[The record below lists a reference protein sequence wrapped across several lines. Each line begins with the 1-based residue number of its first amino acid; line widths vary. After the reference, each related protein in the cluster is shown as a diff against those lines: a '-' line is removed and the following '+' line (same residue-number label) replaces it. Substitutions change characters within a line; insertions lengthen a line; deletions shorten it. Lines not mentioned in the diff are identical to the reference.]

1 MLARVTLLPQVRD
14 LFKQYDKADLV
25 SKLESTGLPFAP
37 IGKPED
43 MFDDPHLLASGGLGD
58 VTLTDGTR
66 TRLPLLPVELDGRRP
81 TQGGSL
87 PTVGEHT
94 REVLASLGL
103 SGDDVDSLA
112 AAGAIQ

>member
-1 MLARVTLLPQVRD
+1 
-14 LFKQYDKADLV
+14 
-25 SKLESTGLPFAP
+25 
-37 IGKPED
+37 
-43 MFDDPHLLASGGLGD
+43 MFDDPHLLASGGLGE

-81 TQGGSL
+81 TQGGAL

-94 REVLASLGL
+94 RAVLSSLGL
-103 SGDDVDSLA
+103 GVDEVDSLA